1 MRIVAGLFLAIFIL
15 GCAPKPA
22 QFQTTFEILI
32 KTKQLKYND
41 KCFISKFDD
50 NLKLQ
55 IYNAG
60 IVLVELEIY
69 DDKICK
75 NYMCMSSKEFNE
87 QNFGENYKDDFLKNI
102 LEDALKSDVNF
113 EDKENKIKIEIT
125 KDEI

>member
-1 MRIVAGLFLAIFIL
+1 MRIVAGLFLAFFIL

-22 QFQTTFEILI
+22 QFQTTFEIFI

-69 DDKICK
+69 DDKICI

>member
-1 MRIVAGLFLAIFIL
+1 MRIVAGLFLAFFIL

-22 QFQTTFEILI
+22 QFQTTFEIFI

-125 KDEI
+125 KEEI